1 MENLKIHDEL
11 QHKLRYGLHE
21 DLNEDLSQYIEFDL
35 NDNQCLFYILY
46 LDLNAEIRT
55 GMSELNQGLEIEMNL
70 I

>member
-21 DLNEDLSQYIEFDL
+21 DLNDLSQYIEFDL